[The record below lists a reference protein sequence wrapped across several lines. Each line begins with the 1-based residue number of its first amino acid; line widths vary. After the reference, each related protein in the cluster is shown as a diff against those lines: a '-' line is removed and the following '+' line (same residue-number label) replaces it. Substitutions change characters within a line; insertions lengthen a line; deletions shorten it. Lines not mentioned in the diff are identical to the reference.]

1 MVMNV
6 AGKQLPFKHI
16 DGPLGVRG
24 RNSDNRLM
32 KKMLGW
38 QPGMSLRQ
46 GIEKTYPWILAQTR
60 QRQTEA
66 VVERCLEGS

>member
-1 MVMNV
+1 MN
-6 AGKQLPFKHI
+6 AADKQLPLKHI

-66 VVERCLEGS
+66 VVESCLEGS